1 MFIYK
6 DMFINMSYYIFVYTL
21 ENILMYSIYIRI

>member
-6 DMFINMSYYIFVYTL
+6 HMFINMSYYIFVYTL